1 MAKNIRKKVIN
12 DKDVSYLH
20 RDFESFRNEL
30 IRYSKVHY
38 GDQIQDF
45 TEASLSGMFVDM
57 AAYVGDVMSYY
68 LDHQFNELSLETATE
83 DQNVERLIR
92 ESGIQISGASP
103 SIVEIELS
111 IVVDGIPD
119 VSNANKIIPDPEM
132 LCTIQVGT
140 ILESTAG
147 IGFELLNDVDFSKKD
162 IDNNLEAIKSIRT
175 TNASG
180 EVLTYLITQKAL
192 CLSSKTV
199 TETISIP
206 DTFERFRT
214 ITLSESDVGEIISVT
229 DSNHD
234 EYYEVN
240 SLTENTVYARETN
253 TLTDAITVPE
263 RIKIIPAPKRY
274 VKISSRVTGKTS
286 LRFGAG
292 NENIFDEDVIPD
304 PSDHAILLYGDRKTF
319 SNISINPN
327 RFLETN
333 TLGISPR
340 NTTLTIKYRAGG
352 GQSHNVSE
360 NTITDI
366 KTLVTKFGSTVSPFK
381 ISKTRA
387 SISAINTTA
396 AAGGSDEL
404 SLNELRQV
412 AFSAKNLQ
420 NRIVTK
426 EDLLARIYSL
436 PNNFGRIFRAGIRD
450 NPFNPFASHLHLL
463 TKNKNGHLITATD
476 TLKENI
482 STYLQKY
489 RLITDAIDIVD
500 GRIINIG
507 CKIIISVSEKYA
519 PENVIADIQ
528 STLKSYFKI
537 ENFQIDQPIYDIEIK
552 NLIINTQ
559 GVIHLESIDILQ
571 SPVGVNNNVYS
582 SVSYDSFKYKNKG
595 IYYPLPG
602 GIFEM
607 KYPDDD
613 IIIEVR

>member
-119 VSNANKIIPDPEM
+119 VSNSNKIIPDPDM

-147 IGFELLNDVDFSKKD
+147 IGFELLNNVDFSKKD

-175 TNASG
+175 TNALG
-180 EVLTYLITQKAL
+180 EALTYLITQKAL

-199 TETISIP
+199 TEAISIP

-240 SLTENTVYARETN
+240 SLTENTVYTRETN

-381 ISKTRA
+381 IAKTRA
-387 SISAINTTA
+387 SISVINTAA

-582 SVSYDSFKYKNKG
+582 SVSYDSFRYKNKG